1 MIAFLFRW
9 LARLSPWMFIASLAY
24 AALFIELSADQ
35 SSLTQPLLEKRDR
48 FFGAAAAGEDL
59 WFVGGDG
66 VLLETTDAGLTWERQ
81 QLPGEVNLQSTAA
94 SPDGV
99 RVVVGNQARVFVGRV
114 GQQSWESYVLPRPEY
129 ASKLNQVRFFDDAFW
144 VVGEMG
150 GVYRLSADGLTWAD
164 LSLGEDFSLNSIA
177 RSPDGTLWLAGE
189 YGNLFSSQDQGAS
202 WQQLTLSEET
212 LRSMAFNGDEAV
224 VVGNGGQV
232 FVSADQGVT
241 WNQQPAFTPEHLFD
255 VAWDGKRWV
264 AVGDQGQV
272 FSAEAAT
279 GTWIASTPE
288 GMSKTYFMSVL
299 PTDSGMALAG
309 KTLGFIDNNNR
320 WANWPVGE

>member
-9 LARLSPWMFIASLAY
+9 LARLSPWMFIGSLAY

-35 SSLTQPLLEKRDR
+35 SALAQPLLEKRDR
-48 FFGAAAAGEDL
+48 FFGAAAAGDDL

-66 VLLETTDAGLTWERQ
+66 VLLETTDAGMTWERQ

-114 GQQSWESYVLPRPEY
+114 GQPGWESYVLPQPDY
-129 ASKLNQVRFFDDAFW
+129 ANKLNQVRFFGGAFW

-150 GVYRLSADGLTWAD
+150 GIYRLSADGLTWTD
-164 LSLGEDFSLNSIA
+164 VSLGEDFSLNAIA
-177 RSPDGTLWLAGE
+177 QAPDGGLWVAGE
-189 YGNLFSSQDQGAS
+189 YGNLFSSRDQGAN
-202 WQQLTLSEET
+202 WEQLTLSEET
-212 LRSMAFNGDEAV
+212 LRSLVFTGDEAI

-241 WNQQPAFTPEHLFD
+241 WTQQPVFTPEHLFD
-255 VAWDGKRWV
+255 VAWDGKHWV
-264 AVGDQGQV
+264 TVGDQGQM
-272 FSAEAAT
+272 FMAESAAGPWTPNA
-279 GTWIASTPE
+279 PE
-288 GMSKTYFMSVL
+288 GMSKTYFMRVL
-299 PTDSGMALAG
+299 PIESGMALAG
-309 KTLGFIDNNNR
+309 KSLGFIDNNNR